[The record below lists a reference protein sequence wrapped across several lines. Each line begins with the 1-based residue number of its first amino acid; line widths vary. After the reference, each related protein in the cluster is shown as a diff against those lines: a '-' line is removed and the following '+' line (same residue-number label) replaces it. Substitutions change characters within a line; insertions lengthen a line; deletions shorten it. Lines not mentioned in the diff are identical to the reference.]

1 MNIEKT
7 LTFWIICI
15 EHVEWVY
22 VKLLMMRD
30 AIEIFLY
37 IRGQGCKLLTIYRRT

>member
-15 EHVEWVY
+15 EHVEWVRY
-22 VKLLMMRD
+22 VKLLMMRG

-37 IRGQGCKLLTIYRRT
+37 IHGRG